1 MAWGVGVLGNGGG
14 RPVRVFISYAHDDP
28 GHEGLVRE
36 LWVFLRACG
45 VDARLDLAAAADR
58 VDWAGWMTREVRDA
72 DRVLVIASPAYKRR
86 AEGDA
91 GPGEGRGVQFE
102 ARLIREL
109 FYADQ
114 EAGMARFVPVV
125 LPGGSADDIPLWLAP
140 ASAAYY
146 RVSEFTVAGAEDL
159 LRVLTG
165 QPAVLVPDLGPVP
178 VLPPLAAGT
187 PAAVGAARRP
197 GVHTEVVIEAAVS
210 GGVAESAVWAAGS
223 LVGRRQSPL
232 PPEVAGVWT
241 ALGLPGTV
249 AGERLASAGQA
260 LAGALLGPDAEAVVA
275 GLLEGMSAQDTGEVV
290 LCADGDAL
298 GLPVELL
305 RLRTEEGGE
314 AGPLGL
320 LPAVAVSRRLQA
332 WRGQTDVPPPRPRP
346 QARAG
351 LAGPLKALAAVAAP
365 QETRTANPPL
375 DVEAEMA
382 AVLDAVAGI
391 AAGGQVRILEVA
403 SLAAIREALEQD
415 AYHVLHLSAHGSA
428 EAVELEDEDGN
439 PVTAGVGDLVQAL
452 QLAGRVVPL
461 IVLSS
466 CSGGA
471 AGSGALAAGLAGRGA
486 DRVIAMLAPVTDPYA
501 TALAGQLYRQLA
513 AHPELTVGRALA
525 RARVL
530 VEQTRPREA
539 DRVPVPEFGVVT
551 LVAAGADGPLT
562 DPALPPEP
570 LAVATTPPGG
580 KLVRDLPMGALI
592 GRRAQLRAAM
602 GVLRRDPAAIDR
614 FGAASGVVLTGIG
627 GIGKTALAG
636 RVIARL
642 GDEGWL
648 AAVHEGRWNPAALIA
663 AVTRAVQEGIARAG
677 DPARAAG
684 LRAALDELAA
694 PGDDGPKLAVV
705 AGLLAE
711 HELLVVFDDFE
722 QNLTRGGEEFTD
734 PAFDDI
740 LTNLADAAGTGGLLV
755 TCRYA
760 LPGPDRFL
768 ARIPVP
774 ALSAAEL
781 RRLFLR
787 LPALRDL
794 DGEGRR
800 VLARAVGGHPR
811 LIEFTDALLRGGRS
825 GFRHVQA
832 RLREL
837 AREQRA
843 DLAAGRSLDGAV
855 EQALLLGSADILL
868 EGLRDLLTG
877 SQEAVLRQVAV
888 CRAPMTLDD
897 LEFTLTTPGAGA
909 SAGPGRVQLAADVT
923 RLADLTLLAA
933 GDDIAMH
940 PWTAELVT
948 RNTPGDLAAEHERA
962 LAMRFRRFEQACGSY
977 ADLVDIPRHLAAMG
991 RYDEAAGIAAQAE
1004 RMLPGTVTVA
1014 AYLAEVRP
1022 LIPPAERAW
1031 IIVADLEVQA
1041 ILRAGDL
1048 RAATRQLHAIHA
1060 QVQARAAADPA
1071 NTGWRRDLSVSHDR
1085 LGDVAVAAGDLAA
1098 ARTAYQASLDIRVRL
1113 AADPASTGWQ
1123 RDLSVSHE
1131 RLGDVAAAAGDLT
1144 AARTAYQASL
1154 DIRVRLAA
1162 ADPANTEWQRD
1173 LSGSHQALGD
1183 VAGAVGDLAAAHAA
1197 YQASLEIIERLA
1209 TADPANTE
1217 WQRDAG
1223 SNHDRLG
1230 DVARAAGDLA
1240 AARAAYQAALDIAER
1255 LVATDPANTGWQR
1268 ELSVSH
1274 SKVGDVEMEAGDL
1287 AAARA
1292 AYQAALD
1299 IRVRL
1304 AAADPANTGWQRD
1317 LSIGHSKVG
1326 DVARAAGDLAAAR
1339 AAYQAA
1345 LDIRVRLAA
1354 ADPANTG
1361 WQRDLSVS
1369 HNRLGDVAVAA
1380 GDLAAA
1386 RTGYQ
1391 ASLDIAARLAAAD
1404 PANGGWQR
1412 DLSVSHERLGDV
1424 ARAAGDLAA
1433 ARTAYQASLDIA
1445 ARLAAADPAN
1455 IEWQRDLS
1463 VSHNKVGD
1471 VARAAGDLAAART
1484 GYQASLDIAAR
1495 LAAADPANGGW
1506 QRDLSVSH
1514 ERLGDMAIAAGDL
1527 AAARTAYQA
1536 SLDIRTRLAAADPAN
1551 GGWQRD
1557 LSVSHEKL
1565 GDVAIAAGDLAA
1577 ARTAYQASLDIRTRL
1592 AAADPANT
1600 GWQRDLEGILQM
1612 IGSLDG

>member
-1 MAWGVGVLGNGGG
+1 MRSGRPFVGRRSGGLGVGVLGSGSG

-102 ARLIREL
+102 ARLIRDL

-125 LPGGSADDIPLWLAP
+125 LPGGSAEDIPLWLAP

-146 RVSEFTVAGAEDL
+146 QVSEFTVAGAEDL

-187 PAAVGAARRP
+187 PAAVGAAGRP

-210 GGVAESAVWAAGS
+210 QGVAESAVWAAGS
-223 LVGRRQSPL
+223 LVGRRRSPV

-241 ALGLPGTV
+241 VLGLPGTV
-249 AGERLASAGQA
+249 AGERLAAAGRA
-260 LAGALLGPDAEAVVA
+260 LAGALLGPDAEVVVA
-275 GLLEGMSAQDTGEVV
+275 GLLEGMSAQDTAEVV

-305 RLRTEEGGE
+305 RLRTAGGGE

-320 LPAVAVSRRLQA
+320 LPAVAVSRRPQTA
-332 WRGQTDVPPPRPRP
+332 RGETDVPPPRLPG
-346 QARAG
+346 RAG
-351 LAGPLKALAAVAAP
+351 LAGPLKVLAAVAAP
-365 QETRTANPPL
+365 QETKTANPPL

-391 AAGGQVRILEVA
+391 TTRGQVRILEVA
-403 SLAAIREALEQD
+403 SLAAIREALEHD

-439 PVTAGVGDLVQAL
+439 PVTVGLGALVQAL

-501 TALAGQLYRQLA
+501 TGLAGQLYRQLA

-530 VEQTRPREA
+530 AEEIRSREA

-551 LVAAGADGPLT
+551 LVAAGGDGPLT
-562 DPALPPEP
+562 DPALPPVP

-592 GRRAQLRAAM
+592 GRRAQLRAAV
-602 GVLRRDPAAIDR
+602 GVLRRDPAAVDR
-614 FGAASGVVLTGIG
+614 FGACGGVVLTGIG

-642 GDEGWL
+642 ADEGWL

-663 AVTRAVQEGIARAG
+663 AVARAVAEGIARAG
-677 DPARAAG
+677 DPVRGAG
-684 LRAALDELAA
+684 LRAALEELAA

-711 HELLVVFDDFE
+711 DRLLVVFDDFE
-722 QNLTRGGEEFTD
+722 QNLTPGGEEFLD

-740 LTNLADAAGTGGLLV
+740 LTALADAAGTGALLV
-755 TCRYA
+755 TSRYP

-825 GFRHVQA
+825 GFRHVQLK
-832 RLREL
+832 LRDL
-837 AREQRA
+837 ASQQGA
-843 DLAAGRSLDGAV
+843 DLAADRSLDGAV

-877 SQEAVLRQVAV
+877 SQEVVLRQVAV
-888 CRAPMTLDD
+888 CRAPMSLDD
-897 LEFTLTTPGAGA
+897 LEFALTSPEGDGG
-909 SAGPGRVQLAADVT
+909 AGPGRAQLAADVT
-923 RLADLTLLAA
+923 RLADLTLLGAE
-933 GDDIAMH
+933 DDIAMH

-948 RNTPGDLAAEHERA
+948 RNTPSDPAAEHERA
-962 LAMRFRRFEQACGSY
+962 LAMRFRRFEQNRGSY
-977 ADLVDIPRHLAAMG
+977 ADLVDIPRHLAALG
-991 RYDEAAGIAAQAE
+991 RYDDAADIAEQAE
-1004 RMLPGTVTVA
+1004 RILPGTVAVA

-1022 LIPPAERAW
+1022 LIPEAERAW

-1041 ILRAGDL
+1041 MLRAGDL
-1048 RAATRQLHAIHA
+1048 RAATRQLRAIHA
-1060 QVQARAAADPA
+1060 QVQARAMADPA
-1071 NTGWRRDLSVSHDR
+1071 SARRRHDLSISHER
-1085 LGDVAVAAGDLAA
+1085 LGDVAILAGDLAA
-1098 ARTAYQASLDIRVRL
+1098 ARTAYQS
-1113 AADPASTGWQ
+1113 
-1123 RDLSVSHE
+1123 
-1131 RLGDVAAAAGDLT
+1131 
-1144 AARTAYQASL
+1144 SL

-1162 ADPANTEWQRD
+1162 ADPANAGWRRD
-1173 LSGSHQALGD
+1173 LSVSH
-1183 VAGAVGDLAAAHAA
+1183 
-1197 YQASLEIIERLA
+1197 IK
-1209 TADPANTE
+1209 
-1217 WQRDAG
+1217 
-1223 SNHDRLG
+1223 LG

-1240 AARAAYQAALDIAER
+1240 AARAAYQASVDIAAR
-1255 LVATDPANTGWQR
+1255 LAAVDPANAGWQR
-1268 ELSVSH
+1268 DLSISH
-1274 SKVGDVEMEAGDL
+1274 ERLGDVAIAAGDL
-1287 AAARA
+1287 AAART
-1292 AYQAALD
+1292 AYQTRLD
-1299 IRVRL
+1299 IMTRL
-1304 AAADPANTGWQRD
+1304 AAADPANTDWQRE
-1317 LSIGHSKVG
+1317 LSVSHNKLG
-1326 DVARAAGDLAAAR
+1326 DVAIVAGDLAAAR
-1339 AAYQAA
+1339 TAYQSS

-1369 HNRLGDVAVAA
+1369 H
-1380 GDLAAA
+1380 
-1386 RTGYQ
+1386 
-1391 ASLDIAARLAAAD
+1391 
-1404 PANGGWQR
+1404 
-1412 DLSVSHERLGDV
+1412 ERLGDV
-1424 ARAAGDLAA
+1424 AMAAGIWPPPGPPT
-1433 ARTAYQASLDIA
+1433 RPGWTSQPGWPPPT
-1445 ARLAAADPAN
+1445 RPTPAGSTN
-1455 IEWQRDLS
+1455 CPSATKSWGTWRGRPGIWPPPGPPTR
-1463 VSHNKVGD
+1463 
-1471 VARAAGDLAAART
+1471 
-1484 GYQASLDIAAR
+1484 
-1495 LAAADPANGGW
+1495 PGW
-1506 QRDLSVSH
+1506 TS
-1514 ERLGDMAIAAGDL
+1514 
-1527 AAARTAYQA
+1527 
-1536 SLDIRTRLAAADPAN
+1536 
-1551 GGWQRD
+1551 
-1557 LSVSHEKL
+1557 
-1565 GDVAIAAGDLAA
+1565 
-1577 ARTAYQASLDIRTRL
+1577 
-1592 AAADPANT
+1592 
-1600 GWQRDLEGILQM
+1600 
-1612 IGSLDG
+1612 